1 MSINKVILIGN
12 LGQDPEVRTMQ
23 NGDKICSFSLAT
35 SDNWKD
41 KATGEKKEKTE
52 WHRVVIWNQNLVSIS
67 ERFLRKGSKIYLE
80 GKITTRKYTGNDG
93 IEKYTTE
100 ITLDRSAALEMLGER
115 TSGQQGEADNTYDEK
130 RASLMAH
137 APTGLP
143 PSKIAERDASKYR
156 TASLDDD
163 IPF

>member
-1 MSINKVILIGN
+1 MSINKAILIGHI
-12 LGQDPEVRTMQ
+12 GQDPEVRTMQ

-35 SDNWKD
+35 SENWTD

-52 WHRVVIWNQNLVSIS
+52 WHRIVIWNQNLVSIA
-67 ERFLRKGSKIYLE
+67 ERWLRKGSKIYLE

-100 ITLDRSAALEMLGER
+100 ITLDRNPVLEMLGER
-115 TSGQQGEADNTYDEK
+115 SARQQGEAGSAGSQSTAINMQSP
-130 RASLMAH
+130 A
-137 APTGLP
+137 GLS